1 MDARCKYGGD
11 VQGARFLV
19 AVLVGLLLAVVGVLP
34 AVAEESLDAIAA
46 TLGIEDQAT
55 DYVLIVDTSL
65 SMQEEGRWDRARD
78 ALSGLADS
86 LTPDDH
92 VTLITFDDGAQTVF
106 AGDAPDTDTLLAALP
121 DEPIG
126 TQTDI
131 GAAIDEGVDALN
143 RDGASEVAAFVLL
156 TDGELDAA
164 DDSDFKTA
172 DAPAWA
178 DLRTRAEEASTDRQ
192 VGAFALSLGPES
204 DAGLL
209 TQVFPSAQV
218 ATPDDIVGFLSGL
231 TDEIT
236 RFRVGEVLAPE
247 LEQPVTVTLS
257 EPVVDGSTAT
267 LTATWTSTTT
277 NLPTTVAAVQLA
289 PAIEGA
295 ALGMEPA
302 TLDLAPGQT
311 QTTAVTIT
319 VPPGTDAAVA
329 LAATLTS
336 PWQAQL
342 APLGMGQ
349 ELAAT
354 SAPVQL
360 TVAAS
365 APPSPSP
372 TPSAAPEPEG
382 AAPPGLLDGVP
393 SWAVPAALG
402 VLALLAVLAL
412 LVSAIRKRMP
422 QLDGS
427 LALVSP
433 QGEVVDEF
441 LVTGPSSS
449 THRSGLTVK
458 AKPGKDTAIR
468 IKGRQGKEAF
478 TATLSDGEQLKLP
491 DGRALRYTTERS
503 RMLEMINATSP
514 EAPSQG

>member
-1 MDARCKYGGD
+1 M
-11 VQGARFLV
+11 QGARFLV
-19 AVLVGLLLAVVGVLP
+19 AVLVGLLLAVVGGLP
-34 AVAEESLDAIAA
+34 AAAEENLDAIAA

-55 DYVLIVDTSL
+55 DYILIVDTSL
-65 SMQEEGRWDRARD
+65 SMQEEGRWGRARD

-92 VTLITFDDGAQTVF
+92 VTLITFDDGAETVF
-106 AGDAPDTDTLLAALP
+106 EGDAPSTNTLLGALP
-121 DEPIG
+121 DEPTG

-164 DDSDFKTA
+164 EDSDFVTA

-178 DLRTRAEEASTDRQ
+178 DLRTRADEATADRQ

-209 TQVFPSAQV
+209 TQVFPDAQV

-236 RFRVGEVLAPE
+236 RFRVGEILAPE
-247 LEQPVTVTLS
+247 LDQPVTVTLS
-257 EPVVDGSTAT
+257 EPTVDGTTAT

-277 NLPTTVAAVQLA
+277 NLPTSVAAIQLA

-295 ALGMEPA
+295 AVGMDPA
-302 TLDLAPGQT
+302 TLDLTPGQE
-311 QTTAVTIT
+311 QTSTIT
-319 VPPGTDAAVA
+319 LALPPGTDAAVA
-329 LAATLTS
+329 LTATVTS

-342 APLGMGQ
+342 APLGLGQ
-349 ELAAT
+349 ELTAT

-360 TVAAS
+360 TIADAVV
-365 APPSPSP
+365 APPSAEASA
-372 TPSAAPEPEG
+372 TPDSNGTEEPGPLAA
-382 AAPPGLLDGVP
+382 LP
-393 SWAVPAALG
+393 SWAIPAAIAALAAA
-402 VLALLAVLAL
+402 VLLALVIG
-412 LVSAIRKRMP
+412 AIRKRMP

-427 LALVSP
+427 LALVTRE
-433 QGEVVDEF
+433 GEVVDEF

-449 THRSGLTVK
+449 TQRGGLTVK
-458 AKPGKDTAIR
+458 AKPGKDTSIR

-478 TATLSDGEQLKLP
+478 TATLADGEEFTLP
-491 DGRALRYTTERS
+491 DGRTLRYTTERS
-503 RMLEMINATSP
+503 RMLEMINSTGPAVP
-514 EAPSQG
+514 PRG